1 MSFMFSLGCNSDTI
15 IIMEVTFHYE
25 CIKNKLQFLCVFFV
39 VVVFNLVLPGKRGN
53 LRRTVN
59 VGCVVSDEICT
70 PHLLPKDLK
79 SCSLAQAA
87 RLSFGIHL
95 TEL

>member
-1 MSFMFSLGCNSDTI
+1 MFSLGCNSDTI
-15 IIMEVTFHYE
+15 IIMEATFHYE
-25 CIKNKLQFLCVFFV
+25 RIKKQAAIFMRFF
-39 VVVFNLVLPGKRGN
+39 FYLVLPGKRGN

-59 VGCVVSDEICT
+59 VGCVVFDEICT